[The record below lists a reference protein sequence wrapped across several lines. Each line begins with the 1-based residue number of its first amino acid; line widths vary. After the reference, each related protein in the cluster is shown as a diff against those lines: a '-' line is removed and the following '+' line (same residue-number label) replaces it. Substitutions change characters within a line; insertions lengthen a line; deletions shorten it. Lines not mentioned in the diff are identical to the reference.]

1 MGQPTG
7 SRRELRRLAPH
18 ARGQRKDLL
27 LALGAA
33 LLGGTCSSLIP
44 MAQREALDHLSAHAA
59 PWLGALLALGAL
71 VFWTQRACLYREAK
85 AQSGVQYGLRTA
97 MHESLQRLDAA
108 GRGALPPGQLVARLN
123 SDAGLFARAVGALP
137 HSVGILLQMAV
148 SAAFMVAMSPVL
160 ALAAA
165 VTVPGAVLL
174 SRAMGGRLA
183 LASRDAQ
190 QAEGELTQRVDQAIS
205 GVRIVKA
212 FGREH
217 HEMQAV
223 SATARRL
230 YEARMRVVRLR
241 ACYEPLLGALPVLGQ
256 VAVVAFGGWLAL
268 HHRISVGTL
277 LAFSAYLVQLATP
290 ARTLA
295 DALSAVQRARA
306 GAGRVLELLDAV
318 PEVADRPGAAGL
330 EVTEG
335 ELVLDDVVF
344 GYLPGR
350 PVLDGFSLR
359 VAPGE
364 TVSLV
369 GASGSGKS
377 TAALLTAR
385 LHDVRGG
392 AVRVD
397 GTDVRDVTL
406 ASLRRRVGVVFQD
419 AFLFSGTVRENVAFG
434 RPDATDAQIAE
445 AARAAGALD
454 FVTALPDGWDTPVG
468 ERGTA
473 LSGGQRQ
480 RIALARALLTDP
492 RVLVL
497 DDVTSA
503 VDATTEQ
510 EMTATLRTALRG
522 RTVLLV
528 THRRAALAL
537 ADRIAVA
544 DGGRIVDTGS
554 HEELTARCAPYREL
568 VAAWER
574 GGAAAERAAVAAEE
588 PQPEP
593 GLPVEEPETPA
604 DAGPFGMRRFLAPY
618 RRALA
623 VALLLVGLEAAAS
636 VLGPYLSRSGV
647 DHGVL
652 AGSREGL
659 VTAVTALAVVA
670 VGGILLS
677 AASAAVTGR
686 TGQRLV
692 LALRV
697 RVWSHLQRLSVD
709 HYERHRSGHLL
720 TRVMTDVDA
729 FSALFS
735 DGLANA
741 VVSAATFLG
750 ILGAMLVM
758 SPTLTAAVAVVLVPF
773 VAATWL
779 FQRLATA
786 PYRRAREV
794 AADAN
799 SAVQENLAGARE
811 SQMLGQQRRQ
821 HSAFR
826 RLTAD
831 YLDAR
836 LDAQKL
842 VALYFPFVELLG
854 IAAAVIVLGVGSML
868 VRDGSATLGELL
880 AFLLYLDLFFAP
892 VQRLAS
898 VFDDWQQVRISLGR
912 LRELLAEQPSV
923 APPDRPVRPAPGP
936 GRVELAGVRF
946 GYGDTE
952 VLHGVDLV
960 ARPGETL
967 ALVGPSG
974 AGKSTVVRLLTRFHD
989 PATGAVRL
997 DGTDLRD
1004 LAPDLL
1010 HARIGYVP
1018 QEPFLFAGTVR
1029 DNIAYGR
1036 PGATGAEI
1044 AAAVRA
1050 AGAGRVVDA
1059 LPGGL
1064 GHRLGEDGGSSLSAG
1079 ERQLLCLARAL
1090 LTDPKVLVLDEATAG
1105 LDPAA
1110 EARVLTA
1117 MRSAGRGRTTV
1128 VVAHRLAVARSA
1140 DRIAVLDGGR
1150 VVECGTHDELLAE
1163 GGHYAALCQA
1173 AAVLA

>member
-7 SRRELRRLAPH
+7 SRRELRRLAPY
-18 ARGQRKDLL
+18 ARGQRKHLL

-44 MAQREALDHLSAHAA
+44 MVQREALDHLTAHGAQ
-59 PWLGALLALGAL
+59 WLAALLALGAL
-71 VFWTQRACLYREAK
+71 VFWTQRSCLYREAK

-108 GRGALPPGQLVARLN
+108 GRGALPPGQLVSRLN

-137 HSVGILLQMAV
+137 HSIGILLQMAV

-190 QAEGELTQRVDQAIS
+190 QAEGELTQRVDQAVS
-205 GVRIVKA
+205 GVRVVKA
-212 FGREH
+212 FGREQ
-217 HEMQAV
+217 HETQAV

-318 PEVADRPGAAGL
+318 PEVTDRPGAAELAAG
-330 EVTEG
+330 EG
-335 ELVLDDVVF
+335 ELVLDDVAF

-364 TVSLV
+364 TVALV

-406 ASLRRRVGVVFQD
+406 ESLRRRVGVVFQD

-503 VDATTEQ
+503 VDAATEQ

-528 THRRAALAL
+528 THRRTALAL

-554 HEELTARCAPYREL
+554 HEELAARCAPYREL

-574 GGAAAERAAVAAEE
+574 GESAAEPAPAAEPQPQNEALAEE
-588 PQPEP
+588 PE
-593 GLPVEEPETPA
+593 VPA
-604 DAGPFGMRRFLAPY
+604 EAGPFGLRRFLAPY

-636 VLGPYLSRSGV
+636 VLGPWLSRSGV

-741 VVSAATFLG
+741 VVSGATFLG

-868 VRDGSATLGELL
+868 VRDGSATLGELV

-923 APPDRPVRPAPGP
+923 APPARPVRPAPGP

-989 PATGAVRL
+989 PGTGAVRL

-1036 PGATGAEI
+1036 PGATEAEVS
-1044 AAAVRA
+1044 AAVRA

-1064 GHRLGEDGGSSLSAG
+1064 EHRLGEDGGASLSAG

-1110 EARVLTA
+1110 EARVLGA

-1140 DRIAVLDGGR
+1140 DRIAVLDGGV
-1150 VVECGTHDELLAE
+1150 VVECGTHEELLAE
-1163 GGHYAALCQA
+1163 GGHYAALCSA
-1173 AAVLA
+1173 ATVAV